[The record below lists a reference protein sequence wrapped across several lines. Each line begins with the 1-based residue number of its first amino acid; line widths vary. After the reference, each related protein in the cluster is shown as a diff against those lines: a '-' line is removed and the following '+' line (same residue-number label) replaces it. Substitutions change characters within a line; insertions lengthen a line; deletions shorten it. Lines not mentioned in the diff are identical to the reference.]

1 MSGVGLSERYGLY
14 QPLLHL
20 GVETAYPLDL
30 TFLFREES
38 FA

>member
-1 MSGVGLSERYGLY
+1 MSEVGLSERNGLY
-14 QPLLHL
+14 QPLLYP
-20 GVETAYPLDL
+20 GVEIAYPLNL